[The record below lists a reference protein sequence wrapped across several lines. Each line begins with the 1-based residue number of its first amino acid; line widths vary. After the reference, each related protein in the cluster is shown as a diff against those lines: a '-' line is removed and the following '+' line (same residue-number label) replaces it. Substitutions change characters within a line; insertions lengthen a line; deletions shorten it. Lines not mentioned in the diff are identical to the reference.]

1 MILKQKAD
9 KIKSQ
14 QREIAFNKKYEEI
27 REQWRKKIEQ
37 VRASDGPLAAKR
49 FVKDLAPTL
58 EERQQIL
65 KDQAEE
71 EFEKEQ

>member
-1 MILKQKAD
+1 V
-9 KIKSQ
+9 
-14 QREIAFNKKYEEI
+14 EN
-27 REQWRKKIEQ
+27 

-65 KDQAEE
+65 RQQANE
-71 EFEKEQ
+71 EFEQE